1 MGYIA
6 IIKMA
11 KKEGGEQMKEGKII
25 AISNQKGGTAKT
37 TSTFSLGVAL
47 AKKGQKVLLVDAD
60 PQGDLTTYMGWHNV
74 DEIPITLAILMQD
87 SITDKDVNPKEAILH
102 HNEGVDLIPSNLE
115 LSSLEVSLVNA
126 ISREYTMKNVL
137 NGLKKDYDYVLIDC
151 MPSLGMI
158 TINALACAD
167 KVIIPVQSQFLATK
181 GMGHLLQTVI
191 KVRKKINPNLE
202 VGGILLSLVD
212 ERTKLARNIR
222 QELNDTYG
230 MVFKIFDTQI
240 PRAIKIAESTAQG
253 QSIFSYDKNSKVALA
268 YENFAKEVLKDGNK
282 EQQDKIYKLFEEALL
297 GSYGSNSAR
306 ANEGKDY
313 MMPYFVD
320 ENEQMTPENTGKI
333 GGTNVPED
341 LLPEFIRRLVEVD
354 GATVKIGDSQIKG
367 NFDYNQFDENLS
379 SIERHKTK

>member
-1 MGYIA
+1 
-6 IIKMA
+6 
-11 KKEGGEQMKEGKII
+11 
-25 AISNQKGGTAKT
+25 
-37 TSTFSLGVAL
+37 
-47 AKKGQKVLLVDAD
+47 
-60 PQGDLTTYMGWHNV
+60 MGWHNV
-74 DEIPITLAILMQD
+74 DEIPITLATLMQD

-126 ISREYTMKNVL
+126 MSREYTMKNVL

-253 QSIFSYDKNSKVALA
+253 QSIFSYDKNSKIALA
-268 YENFAKEVLKDGNK
+268 YENFAKEVLKDGTK
-282 EQQDKIYKLFEEALL
+282 EKHR
-297 GSYGSNSAR
+297 SNNIQVR
-306 ANEGKDY
+306 
-313 MMPYFVD
+313 
-320 ENEQMTPENTGKI
+320 
-333 GGTNVPED
+333 
-341 LLPEFIRRLVEVD
+341 
-354 GATVKIGDSQIKG
+354 
-367 NFDYNQFDENLS
+367 
-379 SIERHKTK
+379 

>member
-74 DEIPITLAILMQD
+74 DEIPITLATLMQD

-102 HNEGVDLIPSNLE
+102 HSEGVDLIPSNLE

-126 ISREYTMKNVL
+126 MSREYTMKNVL

-158 TINALACAD
+158 TINALAASD
-167 KVIIPVQSQFLATK
+167 KVIIPVESQFLATK
-181 GMGHLLQTVI
+181 GMGQLLKTVHQI
-191 KVRKKINPNLE
+191 KKQINPNLQ
-202 VGGILLSLVD
+202 VGGLLLTMVD
-212 ERTKLARNIR
+212 ERTNLSKNIS
-222 QELNDTYG
+222 QALSETYG
-230 MVFKIFDTQI
+230 NMFNIYNTHI
-240 PRAIKIAESTAQG
+240 PRAVKVAESSSEG
-253 QSIFSYDKNSKVALA
+253 QSIFSYDKNSKVAIA
-268 YENFAKEVLKDGNK
+268 YRDFAKEVMLDGEK
-282 EQQDKIYKLFEEALL
+282 EH
-297 GSYGSNSAR
+297 SRS
-306 ANEGKDY
+306 
-313 MMPYFVD
+313 
-320 ENEQMTPENTGKI
+320 T
-333 GGTNVPED
+333 
-341 LLPEFIRRLVEVD
+341 
-354 GATVKIGDSQIKG
+354 
-367 NFDYNQFDENLS
+367 
-379 SIERHKTK
+379 SIQSR

>member
-1 MGYIA
+1 
-6 IIKMA
+6 
-11 KKEGGEQMKEGKII
+11 
-25 AISNQKGGTAKT
+25 
-37 TSTFSLGVAL
+37 
-47 AKKGQKVLLVDAD
+47 
-60 PQGDLTTYMGWHNV
+60 MGWHNV
-74 DEIPITLAILMQD
+74 DEIPITLATLMQD

-102 HNEGVDLIPSNLE
+102 HSEGVDLIPSNLE

-126 ISREYTMKNVL
+126 MSREYTMKNVL

-212 ERTKLARNIR
+212 ERTRLARNIR

-268 YENFAKEVLKDGNK
+268 YENFAKEVLKDGTK
-282 EQQDKIYKLFEEALL
+282 EKHRLNNIQ
-297 GSYGSNSAR
+297 AR
-306 ANEGKDY
+306 
-313 MMPYFVD
+313 
-320 ENEQMTPENTGKI
+320 
-333 GGTNVPED
+333 
-341 LLPEFIRRLVEVD
+341 
-354 GATVKIGDSQIKG
+354 
-367 NFDYNQFDENLS
+367 
-379 SIERHKTK
+379 